1 MMSITAW
8 AGLSV
13 NDFFRTY
20 NWTGQTPKLQPLDT
34 SKNNIK
40 PSSFLCLSL
49 GEFLSQGNW
58 TGKVSPQPLNK
69 ATPISNKALMTL
81 PVAEFFQEMGWQG
94 LPNIAPMAQKSSLS
108 KAISSPSQD
117 LNVNN
122 LSDLF

>member
-13 NDFFRTY
+13 NEFFSAY
-20 NWTGQTPKLQPLDT
+20 NWTGQPPRLQPLDT

-49 GEFLSQGNW
+49 GDFLSQGNW
-58 TGKVSPQPLNK
+58 TGKISHQPLVK
-69 ATPISNKALMTL
+69 AMPRTQQALMTL

-94 LPNIAPMAQKSSLS
+94 FSKIAPIAQSSSL
-108 KAISSPSQD
+108 KKEINSSSQD